1 MGGLF
6 HHWRH
11 RPRSYVICGI
21 ARSGT
26 NLLSDGL
33 RETGRAGRPNQ
44 FFFPAFE
51 EFFRRE
57 HGLGAEVPFVDYVRK
72 MITGTSTSNGVFG
85 FKMMASYLEDFL
97 AKLRAT
103 GVFGGAAT
111 PDLDLLRNAFPRLR
125 FLQITRR
132 DKLRQAISQARALQT
147 GVWKVQPRSKSSG
160 AAQFDR
166 ELIARCLD
174 DAQQAEKI
182 WSAFFGRIALQ
193 PLQIEYEDLCQNYE
207 ATIRAVLKFL
217 RIRLPH
223 GRRIVP
229 ITVRQADAISAEWEA
244 RFLAGNPGP
253 SDRA

>member
-6 HHWRH
+6 HRWRH
-11 RPRSYVICGI
+11 PPRSYVICGI

-33 RETGRAGRPNQ
+33 RESGRAGRPNQ

-51 EFFRRE
+51 EYFRRE
-57 HGLGAEVPFVDYVRK
+57 HGLGPEIAFADYVQK
-72 MITGTSTSNGVFG
+72 MITRTSTSNGVFG
-85 FKMMASYLEDFL
+85 FKLMASYLEDFL
-97 AKLRAT
+97 ARLRAT
-103 GVFGGAAT
+103 RAFGDTQT

-132 DKLRQAISQARALQT
+132 NKLRQAISQARALQT
-147 GVWKVQPRSKSSG
+147 GVWKVQPGRKSSG
-160 AAQFDR
+160 MAQFDR
-166 ELIARCLD
+166 ELITRCLA

-182 WSAFFGRIALQ
+182 WSAFFGRVALQ
-193 PLQIEYEDLCQNYE
+193 PLQIEYEELCQNYE

-217 RIRLPH
+217 RIRLPR

-229 ITVRQADAISAEWEA
+229 ITVRQSDAISTEWEEL
-244 RFLAGNPGP
+244 FLASSQGL